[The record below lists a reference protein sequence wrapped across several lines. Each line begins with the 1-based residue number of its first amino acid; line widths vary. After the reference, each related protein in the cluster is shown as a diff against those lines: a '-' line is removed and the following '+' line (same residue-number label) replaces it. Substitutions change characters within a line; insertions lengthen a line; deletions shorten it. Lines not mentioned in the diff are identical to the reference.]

1 MRAKGRALVGT
12 MALLAG
18 SLVGLQVPLQV
29 VLAAQAPRPRA
40 GVVHV
45 ESSVASGAGL
55 IGSRGVLVTTVKFA
69 RQARLS
75 GTGATAGRDFGAAV
89 ALSADGDTALIAS
102 DKATGVFVRSGTI
115 WAKQGPGLGKAH
127 GTAVALSADGDTAL
141 IGDSNYGGSDYGPSG
156 EALFYARSGSTW
168 TEEGSPIA
176 PGDGQ
181 EFGAAVALS
190 ARGNTA
196 LVGEPEYLN
205 AWGEFG
211 GSGDAWVLARSGS
224 VWAVQGE
231 RIVGCDCLAL
241 VPGSSNEIGAAV
253 ALSSAG
259 NTALIGAPFM
269 GDLGVGGAVVGEADV
284 EHRSGPGAPWKGLW
298 LRPDNATVDPS
309 WSGGDQPDL
318 GSSVALSADG
328 NTALV
333 GGDTDSAGNGAVWI
347 FTRSAGTWDTR
358 GTKLTVPGTR
368 SFGISVALSADGTT
382 ALAGGVNAAGEDEAW
397 VFVRSGTTWT
407 EQTAKLVVGKAGADP
422 VAVALSA
429 DGSTAL
435 VGNSGTV
442 TVFTALG
449 RA

>member
-1 MRAKGRALVGT
+1 M
-12 MALLAG
+12 
-18 SLVGLQVPLQV
+18 
-29 VLAAQAPRPRA
+29 
-40 GVVHV
+40 
-45 ESSVASGAGL
+45 
-55 IGSRGVLVTTVKFA
+55 
-69 RQARLS
+69 
-75 GTGATAGRDFGAAV
+75 
-89 ALSADGDTALIAS
+89 
-102 DKATGVFVRSGTI
+102 
-115 WAKQGPGLGKAH
+115 
-127 GTAVALSADGDTAL
+127 ALSADGDTAL
-141 IGDSNYGGSDYGPSG
+141 IGDSNYGEGDYGPSG

-190 ARGNTA
+190 ASGNTA

-205 AWGEFG
+205 DGGEFG
-211 GSGDAWVLARSGS
+211 GSGEAWVLARSGS
-224 VWAVQGE
+224 VWTVQGK

-253 ALSSAG
+253 ALSSVG
-259 NTALIGAPFM
+259 NAALIGAPFM
-269 GDLGVGGAVVGEADV
+269 GDLGVGGSVVGEADV
-284 EHRSGPGAPWKGLW
+284 EYRSRPGAPWKGRW
-298 LRPDNATVDPS
+298 LSPDNAAVDPS

-333 GGDTDSAGNGAVWI
+333 GGDTDRAGTGAVWI
-347 FTRSAGTWDTR
+347 FTRSAGTWDAR

-368 SFGISVALSADGTT
+368 SFGISVALSADGNT

-407 EQTAKLVVGKAGADP
+407 EQATQLVAGKAGADA

-435 VGNSGTV
+435 VGNRGRV
-442 TVFTALG
+442 TVFTVLG